1 MSIPHI
7 IITDTFGDWQDT
19 VNDIIDDL
27 NAATANA
34 IPSRLLRYNDL
45 ASLNANNIHTNSI
58 QTHTL
63 TVNNSPIIDYL
74 SLDFANIDNNSLTTP
89 SSIYHF
95 LVGNTAHYLPLK
107 ASTIQINDSQLID
120 NVATEINQYTH
131 NDTSLVTIK
140 AIHDYLSGNTLTEL
154 PLPLHTSTLQV
165 DNGPVIISID
175 TNLLNV
181 GDDRLVTSA
190 AVKQHVTDRI
200 NGLINGA
207 NGAFDTL
214 GEIESA
220 ILGNVDTI
228 GQILTNL
235 TTKVTKPAF
244 VTSNNEF
251 LQWDGND
258 LKKNTVDLTPY
269 TKKPATFSVAGKYL
283 TWDGNKFVHSDINP
297 NYHLHPQHAL
307 LAGNTKQDFSANKL
321 TATKI
326 KNPNYSDADSSS
338 QIQTI
343 YRDKGSV
350 SSPYVYTKV
359 IEALNDKGTEST
371 GILIGNEG
379 KSSKGESLSTDQIGF
394 FTKGFVAA
402 TIDENKVLKVKG
414 DIVSDKTIVSTG
426 TNPILKLE
434 RPTMTPSGDPYYT
447 INYPTIMFPPGA
459 TSLYN
464 NIVYDTRAEIKN
476 ITFNTPT
483 KYQFSIDML
492 FQRDQSYI
500 FAAPPIATTSV
511 NLLTLDK
518 TENYGVIGKIGGAVI
533 WTQNNDGVGSGLDAD
548 KLGGESYLV
557 YLKRTESID
566 ADTLDGWPAGSYWK
580 KIENV
585 NADTV
590 DNKHA
595 ADFYLKTD
603 AIDADTLDGKHASD
617 FVLAS
622 GSGLDADTLDG
633 KDSSE
638 FSLRSNTYS
647 RSETD
652 TEIEKIAPI
661 GDRNQLY
668 LIGEDTS
675 NKTAPQWPILETK
688 IAQNATELSDAL
700 ASGQTLQ
707 QAFNKW
713 KRFSHPYNSTDINAW
728 VFDSGTNSIKCTT
741 NTSAY
746 VGFISRDRFDN
757 FKLRVN
763 MKSNV
768 NDDDVMAV
776 VIAYAKDPDGTEHTL
791 SAIRNHSLISFF
803 GFFTWAIVYN
813 YSKPGTGTIIADGT
827 SVISDGGNWINYPVG
842 TDIIIER
849 TGDIIEAWTTQ
860 ANSTTLVPSSKLTVN
875 LKEHSNLNLRKFRGK
890 KSYGFA
896 AKSQANATISN
907 ISFENT
913 KPDASDL
920 IFDLVNGVIYEPTPS
935 GSYVADTSG
944 KTFANEVGYGRM
956 LRDKLTNKL
965 FYYNPYGELH
975 LMANVPIVD
984 PPIIP

>member
-19 VNDIIDDL
+19 VNDVIDDL

-34 IPSRLLRYNDL
+34 ISNQILRYNDT
-45 ASLNANNIHTNSI
+45 ASFHANNIHTNTI
-58 QTHTL
+58 ETNTL

-89 SSIYHF
+89 RSIYHF

-107 ASTIQINDSQLID
+107 VSTIQIANGQLID

-131 NDTSLVTIK
+131 NDNSLVTIK
-140 AIHDYLSGNTLTEL
+140 ALHDYLSGNTLTEL
-154 PLPLHTSTLQV
+154 NLPLNSSTLQIE
-165 DNGPVIISID
+165 DGPVIISID
-175 TNLLNV
+175 TNFNSV

-220 ILGNVDTI
+220 ILNNAGTIDTI
-228 GQILTNL
+228 LNNL
-235 TTKVTKPAF
+235 TTKITKPSFTTA
-244 VTSNNEF
+244 NNEF

-258 LKKNTVDLTPY
+258 LIKNTVDLTPY
-269 TKKPATFSVAGKYL
+269 TKKPATFSAAGKYL

-326 KNPNYSDADSSS
+326 KNPNYIDADSSS

-350 SSPYVYTKV
+350 TSPYVYTKV
-359 IEALNDKGTEST
+359 IEAMDEKGTEST
-371 GILIGNEG
+371 GILIGQNGKTSKNE
-379 KSSKGESLSTDQIGF
+379 SINTDQIGF
-394 FTKGFVAA
+394 FTKGYLAT
-402 TIDENKVLKVKG
+402 TIDENKTLKVKG
-414 DIVSDKTIVSTG
+414 DIVSEKTVVSTG
-426 TNPILKLE
+426 TTPILKLE
-434 RPTMTPSGDPYYT
+434 RPTMTPTGDPYAP
-447 INYPTIMFPPGA
+447 IMYPTINIPPGT
-459 TSLYN
+459 TSLYSF
-464 NIVYDTRAEIKN
+464 VAYDDRAEIKN
-476 ITFNTPT
+476 VTFSTPT

-500 FAAPPIATTSV
+500 FGAPPITTTSV

-518 TENYGVIGKIGGAVI
+518 TENHGIIGKIGGAVV
-533 WTQNNDGVGSGLDAD
+533 WTQNNDGIGSGLDAD
-548 KLGGESYLV
+548 KLGGESYSV
-557 YLKRTESID
+557 YLKRTESIN
-566 ADTLDGWPAGSYWK
+566 ADTLGGNSAGLYWSK
-580 KIENV
+580 LESV

-595 ADFYLKTD
+595 TDFYLKTD

-638 FSLRSNTYS
+638 FALKADTYTK
-647 RSETD
+647 SETD

-668 LIGEDTS
+668 LIDEDTS
-675 NKTAPQWPILETK
+675 NKTVPQWPILETK
-688 IAQNATELSDAL
+688 IAQNATELAGAL

-707 QAFNKW
+707 QVFNKW
-713 KRFSHPYNSTDINAW
+713 TRFCHPYNTFDINAW
-728 VFDSGTNSIKCTT
+728 IFDSGTNSIKCTR
-741 NTSAY
+741 NTSGY
-746 VGFISRDRFDN
+746 VGFVSRDRFDN
-757 FKLRVN
+757 YKLSVN
-763 MKSNV
+763 LKSTV
-768 NDDDVMAV
+768 SDDDVMAV
-776 VIAYAKDPDGTEHTL
+776 VIAYTKDPDGSEHTL
-791 SAIRNHSLISFF
+791 SAIRNHSPGF
-803 GFFTWAIVYN
+803 GPYSWAIVYN
-813 YSKPGTGTIIADGT
+813 YSNGSSYGTTIENGSSAIA
-827 SVISDGGNWINYPVG
+827 DGGNWNNYPVG

-849 TGDIIEAWTTQ
+849 TGDVIEAWTTQ
-860 ANSTTLVPSSKLTVN
+860 ANSTTIVPSSKLTIN
-875 LKEHSNLNLRKFRGK
+875 LKEHSNVNLRKFRGK

-896 AKSQANATISN
+896 AKSQNDATISN

-920 IFDLVNGVIYEPTPS
+920 IFDLVNGDIYEPTTS
-935 GSYVADTSG
+935 GSYTLDTSG
-944 KTFANEVGYGRM
+944 RTFANEVGYGRM

-975 LMANVPIVD
+975 LMANIPLVD